1 MKIVALINQKGGV
14 GKTATAANLAAFLG
28 LKKRTLLVDLDPQ
41 GHCAEAFA
49 LEDSLLSPTIYEVL
63 FGRAQATEAMRAL
76 REHTAL
82 LPANRELAIGEVELR
97 DDHDDHRS
105 PIHIPVLSLH

>member
-14 GKTATAANLAAFLG
+14 GKTATAADLAAFLG
-28 LKKRTLLVDLDPQ
+28 LRKRTLLVNLDPQ
-41 GHCAEAFA
+41 GHCCAEAFA
-49 LEDSLLSPTIYEVL
+49 LEDSLLSPTIYEEF

-76 REHTAL
+76 REHSAL

-97 DDHDDHRS
+97 DDHDDH
-105 PIHIPVLSLH
+105 LSG